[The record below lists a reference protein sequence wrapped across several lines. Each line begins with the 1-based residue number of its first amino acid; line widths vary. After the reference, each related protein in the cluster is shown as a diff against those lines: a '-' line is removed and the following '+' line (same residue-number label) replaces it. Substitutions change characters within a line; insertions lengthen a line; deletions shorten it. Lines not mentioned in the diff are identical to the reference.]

1 MTLRLR
7 RPCPLRPLRTL
18 AILAAL
24 GMAACS
30 SKKTAMVTPP
40 PADPSQQVASAP
52 PHELPPPS
60 GRDGATDA
68 GSALAVA
75 DAAALSPTKLEGE
88 DFVEQA
94 REIYRIAACGGDA
107 PVADKFDPVMVA
119 AHCKELRAM
128 DEDYKTN
135 WVKVAMPYI
144 AALVPKDIPTT
155 IVYPFGGGDL
165 LSALATFPDAPE
177 FTTISLEAAGDVRK
191 IDSISAKQ
199 LKAELG
205 LNRLHLG
212 KLFEKAHSR
221 TINLDLESKSD
232 LPGEVIFT
240 MVALVIHGY
249 EPVSLRYFKF
259 KPDGTLRYLD
269 ADQIAQLE
277 KDKAAKGE
285 SKTQAGLEILADME
299 LQFRKAGEPGAPTKV
314 LRHVAFNLDD
324 KHMAADPSLLRHLE
338 AKGKVTAMT
347 KAASHFLWSDDFS
360 TIRKYL
366 LDHMEWMISDSTGVP
381 PRYATKA
388 GFTQDTYGIMEWPA
402 AFGPVD
408 NRNAED
414 LRKLFKANPQKDMPF
429 RYGYPDR
436 DHHGHMVIT
445 RRNKG

>member
-1 MTLRLR
+1 MVLR
-7 RPCPLRPLRTL
+7 
-18 AILAAL
+18 AGKAAL
-24 GMAACS
+24 QVTAMAAIMALAACS
-30 SKKTAMVTPP
+30 SKKTATVTPP
-40 PADPSQQVASAP
+40 PADPSQEVASARP
-52 PHELPPPS
+52 PTLS
-60 GRDGATDA
+60 ASSADAATEA
-68 GSALAVA
+68 GSALAA
-75 DAAALSPTKLEGE
+75 SDAGALSPTKLEGA
-88 DFVEQA
+88 DFAEQA

-107 PVADKFDPVMVA
+107 PVADKLDPAMVA
-119 AHCKELRAM
+119 THCKELRAM
-128 DEDYKTN
+128 VEDYKTN

-144 AALVPKDIPTT
+144 AALVPKDIPST

-191 IDSISAKQ
+191 IDSISPKQ
-199 LKAELG
+199 LKKELE
-205 LNRLHLG
+205 LNRFHLG

-240 MVALVIHGY
+240 MVALVVHGY

-269 ADQIAQLE
+269 ADAIAQLE

-285 SKTQAGLEILADME
+285 SKIQAGLEIFADME
-299 LQFRKAGEPGAPTKV
+299 LQFRKAGNPGAPLKV

-366 LDHMEWMISDSTGVP
+366 TDHMEWMISDSTGVP

-388 GFTQDTYGIMEWPA
+388 GFVQDTYGIMEWPA

-414 LRKLFKANPQKDMPF
+414 LRKLFKANPQKDQPF

-445 RRNKG
+445 RRIKG